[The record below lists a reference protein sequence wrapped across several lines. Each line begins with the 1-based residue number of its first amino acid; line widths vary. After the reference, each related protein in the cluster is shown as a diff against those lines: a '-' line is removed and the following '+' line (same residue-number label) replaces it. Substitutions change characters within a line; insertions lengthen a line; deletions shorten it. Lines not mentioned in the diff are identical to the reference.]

1 MKEYQNQ
8 NQNQSPSQGKVKKVI
23 LVLFFFLSGFFSF
36 VFAQVNTD
44 RVMAIGR
51 NALYF
56 EDYVLSI
63 QYFNHV
69 IKAKPYL
76 AEPYLYRAIAKFNLE
91 DYRGAENDITLCLER
106 NPFLVLAYQ
115 CRGGAR
121 QNLQDYPGAI
131 QDYDKGLEFRP
142 EDRNMLINKGI
153 VYFQLKDYE
162 RGIEVLDTLITLH
175 PKFTSAYLIR
185 GAAYSEKE
193 DTVKAMA
200 DFDTAVR
207 LDKYFAPSY
216 GQRGLFYF
224 KLDSLDLA
232 LADLNRAIHIDP
244 LQVGYYINRGLI
256 RYYLNDLRGA
266 MADYDVVV
274 HKEPNNI
281 IARFNRGLLRAQVG
295 DNNRSIEDFDVV
307 IQQEPDN
314 YMAIFNRALL
324 REEVGEYSG
333 AIADYNAVLAEY
345 PNFLPA
351 YYARAQVKR
360 ALHDI
365 VGADKDYWYA
375 YELEE
380 RLNRE
385 RAAGKKVTGKG
396 VYEAGDAETADSSDK
411 TREKS
416 DKNIEKF
423 NRLVVYDKEEERTSR
438 YSNELRGKVQDRQVK
453 IDLESPFVITY
464 YEKIETMKRMLPR
477 DKMIDDYNKSG
488 YLSALLIIT
497 NKEAAVSDEQA
508 NEHFRSIDDFSLR
521 ISQNPADANV
531 YFGRALDFM
540 IVQDLNEALNDLSS
554 AIQYAPNFAL
564 AYFNRG
570 VVRYKLMEI
579 NQYNSENTDSSVGH
593 ALSIQLG
600 RTASA
605 ANAQPAINVE
615 ENKEGKRNFELELI
629 GRDYDTCIRLNPDF
643 VYAYFNKG
651 NIRCMQK
658 DYRSAI
664 LEYNEAIKRNPD
676 FAEAFFNRGLT
687 RLSLGDT
694 EKGIEDLSKAGEL
707 GLVDAYGI
715 IKRMTE

>member
-1 MKEYQNQ
+1 M
-8 NQNQSPSQGKVKKVI
+8 
-23 LVLFFFLSGFFSF
+23 
-36 VFAQVNTD
+36 
-44 RVMAIGR
+44 MAIGR

-56 EDYVLSI
+56 EDYILSI
-63 QYFNHV
+63 QYFNQV
-69 IKAKPYL
+69 IRAKPYL

-91 DYRGAENDITLCLER
+91 DYRGAENDISLCLER

-121 QNLQDYPGAI
+121 QNLQDYTGAI
-131 QDYDKGLEFRP
+131 QDYNKGLEFRP

-153 VYFQLKDYE
+153 VYMQLKEYE
-162 RGIEVLDTLITLH
+162 RGVGVLDTLIAVH
-175 PKFTSAYLIR
+175 PKFTQAYLVR
-185 GAAYSEKE
+185 GAAYAEKE
-193 DTVKAMA
+193 DTLKAMA
-200 DFDTAVR
+200 DFDAAIR

-216 GQRGLFYF
+216 GQRGILYF

-244 LQVGYYINRGLI
+244 FQVGYYINRGLI

-266 MADYDVVV
+266 MADYDVVIN
-274 HKEPNNI
+274 KDPYNI

-295 DNNRSIEDFDVV
+295 DNNRSIEDFDIV

-314 YMAIFNRALL
+314 FMAIFNRALL

-345 PNFLPA
+345 PNFLPG
-351 YYARAQVKR
+351 YYARSQAKR
-360 ALHDI
+360 ALRDV
-365 VGADKDYWYA
+365 VGADRDYWFA

-380 RLNRE
+380 KLNKE

-396 VYEAGDAETADSSDK
+396 VYEAGDDETADASDK

-416 DKNIEKF
+416 DKNIDKF
-423 NRLVVYDKEEERTSR
+423 NRLVVYDKAEEQASR
-438 YSNELRGKVQDRQVK
+438 YSSELRGKVQDRQVK
-453 IDLESPFVITY
+453 IDLEPPFVITY
-464 YEKIETMKRMLPR
+464 YEKIETLNRMIQR
-477 DKMIDDYNKSG
+477 GKMIDDYNKSG
-488 YLSALLIIT
+488 YLTAQLVVT
-497 NKEAAVSDEQA
+497 NKEAAVSNEQA
-508 NEHFRSIDDFSLR
+508 NEHFQSIDNFSLV
-521 ISQNPADANV
+521 ISQNLSDANA
-531 YFGRALDFM
+531 YFGRAMDFM
-540 IVQDLNEALNDLSS
+540 IVQDLNEALDDYSS
-554 AIQYAPNFAL
+554 AIQYAPDFTM

-579 NQYNSENTDSSVGH
+579 SQYNSENTDASVGY

-600 RTASA
+600 RAASVA
-605 ANAQPAINVE
+605 KSQSTVALDD
-615 ENKEGKRNFELELI
+615 NKESKRNFKLELI
-629 GRDYDTCIRLNPDF
+629 IRDYDTCIRLNPDF
-643 VYAYFNKG
+643 IYAYFNKG
-651 NIRCMQK
+651 NIRCMQR

-676 FAEAFFNRGLT
+676 FAEAYFNRGLT
-687 RLSLGDT
+687 RLSLGDAD
-694 EKGIEDLSKAGEL
+694 KGIEDLSKAGEL